1 MRRDPHCAGCY
12 ERIWLY
18 VYGWSGRDK
27 YELFFHRRCKA
38 AFMEGINAP
47 YSVATVLRRPR
58 CRGGEV
64 DE

>member
-1 MRRDPHCAGCY
+1 MMRRDPHCAGCD
-12 ERIWLY
+12 ERIWGY

-47 YSVATVLRRPR
+47 YSVATVLRHRAAVE
-58 CRGGEV
+58 GE
-64 DE
+64 